1 MLPAL
6 VQHVGQLF
14 EKAMSSCSKADTD
27 ISAAVETILLS
38 RLHERVFGVVSMAF
52 AAEDACVN
60 KRAKNVEVEVADSL
74 TSLEDAL
81 GVEER
86 LRPSLEEAGEE
97 LSRLP
102 GLRSPMEKMRC
113 FQAAIGH
120 ISDGCKDGSV
130 GPLSSDDILPA
141 VIFLLLRTRS
151 VLHWTA
157 HVNYTSSF
165 TLSSRRSQLGTN
177 DHGYILATMEAA
189 LEHIKN
195 GVTVTPGTLPTEEDD
210 RLVDCARRGDLEG
223 VVKELEQCAIHHPL
237 CTSCQTCSPPTATAR
252 TTALHAASI
261 GGHPLVVDALLSWRR
276 ERAQGTFILATR
288 LREHG
293 LTDSQRKL
301 ELFSVPNSHSQ

>member
-6 VQHVGQLF
+6 VHHVGQLF
-14 EKAMSSCSKADTD
+14 DKAMSSSSTADSD
-27 ISAAVETILLS
+27 VSAAVETVLLS

-74 TSLEDAL
+74 TSLEEAL

-113 FQAAIGH
+113 FEAAIGL
-120 ISDGCKDGSV
+120 ISGGCKDGSA

-141 VIFLLLRTRS
+141 VIFLLLRTRG

-189 LEHIKN
+189 LEHIKD
-195 GVTVTPGTLPTEEDD
+195 GVTVSPGTLPYEGEDG
-210 RLVDCARRGDLEG
+210 LVDCARRGDLEG
-223 VVKELEQCAIHHPL
+223 VMRELEESVDGNGEDAIHHPL
-237 CTSCQTCSPPTATAR
+237 CTSCQTCSPPTAR

-276 ERAQGTFILATR
+276 ERKQGT
-288 LREHG
+288 
-293 LTDSQRKL
+293 
-301 ELFSVPNSHSQ
+301 